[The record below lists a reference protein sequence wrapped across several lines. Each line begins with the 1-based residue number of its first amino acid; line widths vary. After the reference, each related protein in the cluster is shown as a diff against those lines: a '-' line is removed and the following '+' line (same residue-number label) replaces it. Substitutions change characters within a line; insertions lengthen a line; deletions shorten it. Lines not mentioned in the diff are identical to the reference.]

1 MNHKRPPIRPGRLIT
16 RIAAG
21 TVAFLACL
29 QSASAAPLFNTP
41 VYNPHT
47 KSYFLLVKQR
57 AGEFDRGVEGNR
69 WINAEQYAEQHV
81 FKGVRGRLAVVKDLE
96 TTAWVE
102 ATFRPAA
109 EAWIGLRY
117 VCNERQLKWTDGT
130 YYRPGDFQ
138 LWTKD
143 WYQSE
148 EIPCSSTPN
157 EEMPVEIYNDLDGV
171 HWAARG
177 YAKVFEFFFMEYPT
191 GQP

>member
-29 QSASAAPLFNTP
+29 QSLSAAPLFNTP

-47 KSYFLLVKQR
+47 KSYFLLVKVKPD
-57 AGEFDRGVEGNR
+57 EFDPGSEGNR
-69 WINAEQYAEQHV
+69 WRFAEEYAEHHV
-81 FKGVRGRLAVVKDLE
+81 FKGVRGRLAVIKDLE

-102 ATFRPAA
+102 TTFRPGA

-117 VCNERQLKWTDGT
+117 VCNERQLEWTDGT
-130 YYRPGDFQ
+130 YFRPGDFQ
-138 LWTKD
+138 LWTKY

-148 EIPCSSTPN
+148 ERPCGIPN
-157 EEMPVEIYNDLDGV
+157 EQMPVEIYVDMDGV

-177 YAKVFEFFFMEYPT
+177 YDKAFELYFMEYPT

>member
-1 MNHKRPPIRPGRLIT
+1 MNHKRVSIRPGRLIT

-29 QSASAAPLFNTP
+29 QSTSAAPLVNTP

-47 KSYFLLVKQR
+47 KSYFLLVKVKPDEWDPG
-57 AGEFDRGVEGNR
+57 AEGNR
-69 WINAEQYAEQHV
+69 WRFAEGYAEQHV
-81 FKGVRGRLAVVKDLE
+81 FKGVRGRLAVIKDLE
-96 TTAWVE
+96 TTAW
-102 ATFRPAA
+102 AKITFGPPG

-117 VCNERQLKWTDGT
+117 VCNERQLEWTDGT
-130 YYRPGDFQ
+130 YFRPGDFQ
-138 LWTKD
+138 LWTKY

-148 EIPCSSTPN
+148 ERLCSIPN
-157 EEMPVEIYNDLDGV
+157 EQMPVEMYSDMDGV

-177 YAKVFEFFFMEYPT
+177 YDKAFEFFFMEYPT